1 MHKCSLSRICTIYK
15 INIYIYKIYLSRT
28 TKTIYAPEKYTY
40 ISSFNQLEF
49 IDEKIDYSLAIY
61 GKPNAGKSTLLNNIL
76 GFKRSETGIK
86 AGTTSDIVEDNY
98 VFKSKKFKILD
109 TAGIAKKS
117 IIKKKTINYF
127 AILNSI
133 KNIKN
138 VDLVILL
145 IDSTEG
151 FDRQSKRIFNLMI
164 NKSSSILFIF
174 NKIDL
179 INKKKDFYS
188 DIKYQLENDIAN
200 TKNISFAF
208 ISAKNIND
216 INKIKNLIYAKT
228 KKINLN
234 IKTSKINEWL
244 YKVTAEKPHPLINGK
259 VVNFKYATQIKNDP
273 ITIKI
278 FSNFSSP
285 IKDNY
290 RSYLINQFI
299 KNFKIK
305 DKQIK
310 LIFSNSI
317 NPYN

>member
-1 MHKCSLSRICTIYK
+1 MNFFLIGQPNVGKSSIYNILTNNNKNIIHSKEGTTIDWHSSNIYNNKSLSIYDTPGLIINDNKLNLSQLNNLLNK
-15 INIYIYKIYLSRT
+15 IDIFFYVINYSDPQNLIDKEALKVLRKFGKKIILIINKDDSL
-28 TKTIYAPEKYTY
+28 EKNNNFNHLGISEIFHISCSHRLGFKELFKY

-49 IDEKIDYSLAIY
+49 KDEKIDYSLAIF

-179 INKKKDFYS
+179 INKKKDFY
-188 DIKYQLENDIAN
+188 
-200 TKNISFAF
+200 
-208 ISAKNIND
+208 
-216 INKIKNLIYAKT
+216 
-228 KKINLN
+228 
-234 IKTSKINEWL
+234 
-244 YKVTAEKPHPLINGK
+244 
-259 VVNFKYATQIKNDP
+259 
-273 ITIKI
+273 
-278 FSNFSSP
+278 
-285 IKDNY
+285 
-290 RSYLINQFI
+290 
-299 KNFKIK
+299 
-305 DKQIK
+305 
-310 LIFSNSI
+310 
-317 NPYN
+317 